1 MGSDMRQ
8 VAIVIV
14 LGLLIMGCASR
25 KTQVKTDMQ
34 KDIAYTLTE
43 QSKQVDSSW
52 VYQATKRDL
61 SIVKLDKYTTTTTEV
76 IYSAPD
82 STGVQY
88 KVAERKQVTEGSSE
102 ADLKANEDK
111 SSEQV
116 QINRSEDNKSNQLD
130 NKTKVATK
138 EVKQSDARPPVP
150 VYIIAGIVIAIGV
163 YFLWKKVKRYIP

>member
-1 MGSDMRQ
+1 M
-8 VAIVIV
+8 
-14 LGLLIMGCASR
+14 
-25 KTQVKTDMQ
+25 
-34 KDIAYTLTE
+34 
-43 QSKQVDSSW
+43 
-52 VYQATKRDL
+52 
-61 SIVKLDKYTTTTTEV
+61 
-76 IYSAPD
+76 
-82 STGVQY
+82 
-88 KVAERKQVTEGSSE
+88 TEGSGE